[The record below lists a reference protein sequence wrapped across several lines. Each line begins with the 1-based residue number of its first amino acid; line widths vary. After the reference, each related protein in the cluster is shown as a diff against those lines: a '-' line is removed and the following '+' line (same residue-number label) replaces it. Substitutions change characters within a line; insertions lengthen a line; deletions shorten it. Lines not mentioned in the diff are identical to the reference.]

1 MCIMF
6 SMKAE
11 DIISVP
17 DKTLRKRSQR
27 VAFVTDEVKQTID
40 DMKSATLDWESSRK
54 HEVGVAL
61 AAPQIA
67 ALERVVIIRRH
78 LDDKSNQE
86 FDVFLNPEIVK
97 YEGEVQKEPEGCL
110 SVPDI
115 YGLVPRHETIRLKA
129 LDENGHPV
137 RMKVSGFLARV
148 FQHEID
154 HLHGKLFVDKVE
166 DDAYYKILD
175 NGTLK
180 PLPQDQIDT
189 ARLLWHS

>member
-1 MCIMF
+1 MF

-27 VAFVTDEVKQTID
+27 VAFVTDEVKQIID
-40 DMKSATLDWESSRK
+40 DMKSATLDWESNRK

-67 ALERVVIIRRH
+67 ALEKIIIIRRH
-78 LDDKSNQE
+78 LDDKSDQD

-97 YEGEVQKEPEGCL
+97 YEGSVQKEPEGCL
-110 SVPDI
+110 SVPDL
-115 YGLVPRHETIRLKA
+115 YGLVPRHESIRVKA
-129 LDENGHPV
+129 LDENGQPI
-137 RMKVSGFLARV
+137 RIKVSGFLARV

-180 PLPQDQIDT
+180 PLPQDQIDS
-189 ARLLWHS
+189 ARLLWHC

>member
-1 MCIMF
+1 
-6 SMKAE
+6 MKAS

-17 DKTLRKRSQR
+17 DPTLRQRSQR
-27 VAFVTDEVKQTID
+27 VSFITDEIEQIIQ
-40 DMKSATLDWESSRK
+40 DMKSATLDWEKQRS

-67 ALERVVIIRRH
+67 ALERIVIIRKH
-78 LDDKSNQE
+78 LDDKSNTD

-97 YEGEVQKEPEGCL
+97 YEGAVEKEPEGCL

-115 YGLVPRHETIRLKA
+115 YGLVPRYESIRLKA
-129 LDENGHPV
+129 LDESGRPV
-137 RMKVSGFLARV
+137 RMKISGFLARV
-148 FQHEID
+148 FQHEVD

-175 NGTLK
+175 NGTLQT
-180 PLPQDQIDT
+180 LPQEEIDQ
-189 ARLLWHS
+189 ASVLWHS